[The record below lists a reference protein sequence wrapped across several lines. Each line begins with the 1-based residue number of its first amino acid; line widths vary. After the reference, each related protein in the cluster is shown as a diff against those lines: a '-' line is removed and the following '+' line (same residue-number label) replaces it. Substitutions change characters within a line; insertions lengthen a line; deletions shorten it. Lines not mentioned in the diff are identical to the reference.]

1 MAFTT
6 LPTSAYSTLDA
17 TKLTGNLPAISG
29 ASLTGIGGGITEYD
43 QWRKTDTTQLVGN
56 ATTNLTSTF
65 ERNDTDFDKIG
76 NGMSESSGIFTFPST
91 GIYQIMFD
99 AFFRADGGA
108 RPMIGAV
115 IAVTTDNSS
124 YSTRSFS
131 YTSGYTNSAYA
142 SALTI
147 FTFDVTNT
155 STHKV
160 QFRAR
165 HGDTTNIQ
173 GSSNNNYTSFTFTR
187 IGDT

>member
-1 MAFTT
+1 MAFSKIAAENLGGST
-6 LPTSAYSTLDA
+6 LPALA
-17 TKLTGNLPAISG
+17 GG
-29 ASLTGIGGGITEYD
+29 SLTGIGGGITEYD
-43 QWRKTDTTQLVGN
+43 QWRKTDTTSLSGN

-76 NGMSESSGIFTFPST
+76 TGMSESSGIFTFPST

-115 IAVTTDNSS
+115 IAVTTDNSN
-124 YSTRSFS
+124 YNTRSFS
-131 YTSGYTNSAYA
+131 YTSGYTNEAYA